1 MIDKQTVIYAGFGNE
16 RGDKQIF
23 MRLKE
28 YIQTRRIVA
37 DGAFGTYYM
46 SLYGDGSKPEK
57 GLAVS
62 NLPEHANKE
71 APERVVDIH
80 TEYIEAGARFI
91 RTNTFASNTKSLSD
105 DIATVKE
112 NIRAAVICAKTAA
125 EKAEREIYIVG
136 DIGPIPVEGV
146 PHSDNLTQEYISIGK
161 TFIEQGIDILLFETF
176 PELETILPAITYL
189 KETYDCTIL
198 VHFSVN
204 QFGYSN
210 TGLSAKRLIT
220 DAKACRYIDGTGLN
234 CGVGPGHMKKLIQ
247 KISADTDTFL
257 SVFPNS
263 GYPKYLNNRLTFTDN
278 AEYFA
283 EKMTEI
289 AGSGICIFGGC
300 CGTTPDYIRKI
311 AAGIS
316 PDYPVDSR
324 KMIVEEAAAS
334 EKPAYGF
341 MERRMEDPS
350 HKLIAVELVPPLNAD
365 DEKLLDAAYILKNAQ
380 VDVVTFP
387 DSPSGRTRAD
397 SVLMAEKIRLETGL
411 CVMPHICCRD
421 KNAIA
426 IRSTILGA
434 SLNHIKNFL
443 LLTGDPVPVLFRQ
456 TTKSVFNFDSVGM
469 MKIVQEM
476 NSDTF
481 TGYPV
486 TYGGAINHN
495 RMNTKAETERIRR
508 KMTAGA
514 TFFMTQP
521 IFSAEQAEIIRQMK
535 KETGATILVG
545 LMPLVSRKNAIFMKN
560 EMTGIEIPDSV
571 IDRYR
576 EDMSRE
582 EGENCGIQLAGEFM
596 EMTDDFADG
605 YYFSFPFNRVHM
617 LKKILCKI

>member
-1 MIDKQTVIYAGFGNE
+1 
-16 RGDKQIF
+16 

-28 YIQTRRIVA
+28 YIQTKRIIA

-57 GLAVS
+57 GLAIS
-62 NLPEHANKE
+62 NLPELANIT
-71 APERVVDIH
+71 APERVIGIH
-80 TEYIEAGARFI
+80 TEYIEAGAQLI
-91 RTNTFASNTKSLSD
+91 RTNTFASNTKSLLSD
-105 DIATVKE
+105 TEAVKE
-112 NIRAAVICAKTAA
+112 NIRAAVTCAKAAA
-125 EKAEREIYIVG
+125 EKAEHEIYIAG

-146 PHSDNLTQEYISIGK
+146 PHSDNLTKEYIMIGE

-176 PELETILPAITYL
+176 PELETILPAIAYL
-189 KETYDCTIL
+189 KEIHDCTIL

-210 TGLSAKRLIT
+210 TGLSAKRLIA
-220 DAKACRYIDGTGLN
+220 DAEACRYIDGTGLN
-234 CGVGPGHMKKLIQ
+234 CGVGPGHMKKLIRN
-247 KISADTDTFL
+247 ITADDATFL

-283 EKMTEI
+283 EKISEI
-289 AGSGICIFGGC
+289 AESGICIFGGC

-316 PDYPVDSR
+316 PDYPVGSR
-324 KMIVEEAAAS
+324 ETVAEVTVSS

-341 MERRMEDPS
+341 MERRVKNPS
-350 HKLIAVELVPPLNAD
+350 HKLVAVELVPPLNAD
-365 DEKLLDAAYILKNAQ
+365 DEKLLDAAHILKNAE

-411 CVMPHICCRD
+411 CVMPHISCRD

-434 SLNHIKNFL
+434 SLNHITNFL

-481 TGYPV
+481 SEHPV

-508 KMTAGA
+508 KMAAGA

-545 LMPLVSRKNAIFMKN
+545 LMPLVSRKNAVFMKN

-582 EGENCGIQLAGEFM
+582 EGENCGIRLAREFM
-596 EMTDDFADG
+596 AMTDDFADG

-617 LKKILCKI
+617 LKKILG